1 MKFYVK
7 QHKYY
12 CGIDLHA
19 RTMYVCIID
28 KEGAIVKQKNID
40 SGPDEFL
47 QIIEPY
53 REDIVVAVE
62 CMFAWYWLS
71 DLCAKE
77 NIPFVLG
84 HALYMT
90 IHGGKAK

>member
-28 KEGAIVKQKNID
+28 KEGAIVKQKNIFIC
-40 SGPDEFL
+40 GVP
-47 QIIEPY
+47 P
-53 REDIVVAVE
+53 
-62 CMFAWYWLS
+62 
-71 DLCAKE
+71 
-77 NIPFVLG
+77 P
-84 HALYMT
+84 
-90 IHGGKAK
+90 HGGILFAHAQKVSKNAFPP